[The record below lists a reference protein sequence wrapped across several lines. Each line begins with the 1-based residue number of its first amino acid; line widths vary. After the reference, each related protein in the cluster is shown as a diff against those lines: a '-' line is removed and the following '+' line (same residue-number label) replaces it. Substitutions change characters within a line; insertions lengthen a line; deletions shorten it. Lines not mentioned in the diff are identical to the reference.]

1 MSAEGIAYVPGA
13 EEALLDGIQ
22 DMVRA
27 LSTSS
32 FTLT

>member
-22 DMVRA
+22 DMVKAYQRPR
-27 LSTSS
+27 LR
-32 FTLT
+32 